1 MYHICIAPPPQKNG
15 DQHNVDGG
23 DEEQVEHSVQLHGE
37 VEIQGGGDQTV
48 QGGGDQVVHVD
59 GDQAVHGGED
69 QTAHGG
75 GDHAV
80 RHLEQVAHG
89 DSAKDLQEK
98 RNARHAKKNSNGSL
112 NNNNKTCSTKFA
124 IFISSFPSQ

>member
-37 VEIQGGGDQTV
+37 VEIQGGGDQV
-48 QGGGDQVVHVD
+48 AQGRGDQVVH
-59 GDQAVHGGED
+59 
-69 QTAHGG
+69 GG
-75 GDHAV
+75 GDQAV

-89 DSAKDLQEK
+89 DSTKDLQEK
-98 RNARHAKKNSNGSL
+98 RKK
-112 NNNNKTCSTKFA
+112 KKEFEW
-124 IFISSFPSQ
+124 IPE

>member
-37 VEIQGGGDQTV
+37 VEIQGGGDQ
-48 QGGGDQVVHVD
+48 
-59 GDQAVHGGED
+59 
-69 QTAHGG
+69 
-75 GDHAV
+75 AV

-89 DSAKDLQEK
+89 DSSKDLQEK
-98 RNARHAKKNSNGSL
+98 S
-112 NNNNKTCSTKFA
+112 
-124 IFISSFPSQ
+124 